1 MAILEK
7 GGKSSMISLL
17 VILVSMGIAAYGVCI
32 VAMWFMDLIDAL
44 IEEYDI
50 LEKIPK
56 PTK

>member
-1 MAILEK
+1 ML
-7 GGKSSMISLL
+7 GLL

-32 VAMWFMDLIDAL
+32 TAMWFMDLIDAL

-56 PTK
+56 PKK